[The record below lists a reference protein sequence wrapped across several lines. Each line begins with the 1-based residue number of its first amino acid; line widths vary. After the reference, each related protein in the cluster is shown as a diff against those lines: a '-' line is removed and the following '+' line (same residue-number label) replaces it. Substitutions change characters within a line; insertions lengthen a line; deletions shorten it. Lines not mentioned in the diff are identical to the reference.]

1 MEEVFSMYQNVIF
14 DYGNTLAVYRERDIA
29 RHYVEEAD
37 VPLFASVF
45 FDRLYCDRL
54 DDGTLS
60 LEEWCAQAA
69 MRLPPRLHGAMKEAC
84 EGWYRILPGVPGMA
98 AVVAR
103 LQAAGRGVY
112 LLSNIS
118 REFAAH
124 AAELPGLSGFDGM
137 VMSGPLGIVKPSPA
151 IYTHLLRT
159 YQLDPATCVFIDDRA
174 ENIAG
179 AQNVGIAGY
188 LFDGN
193 ASRLMDFLF
202 S

>member
-1 MEEVFSMYQNVIF
+1 MYQNVIF

-29 RHYVEEAD
+29 RHYVDEAD
-37 VPLFASVF
+37 VSLFASVF

-60 LEEWCAQAA
+60 LDEWCTLAAARLPARLHTA
-69 MRLPPRLHGAMKEAC
+69 MRAAC
-84 EGWYRILPGVPGMA
+84 EGWYRTLPGVPGMA

-103 LQAAGRGVY
+103 LQAEGRGVY

-124 AAELPGLSGFDGM
+124 AAELPGLRSFDGM
-137 VMSGPLGIVKPSPA
+137 VMSGPLGIVKPSLA
-151 IYTHLLRT
+151 IYRHLLDT
-159 YQLDPATCVFIDDRA
+159 YGLDPATCVFVDDRA

-179 AQNVGIAGY
+179 AERAGIAGY

>member
-1 MEEVFSMYQNVIF
+1 MYQNVIF
-14 DYGNTLAVYRERDIA
+14 DYGNTLVVYRERDIA

-60 LEEWCAQAA
+60 LEDWCAQAA
-69 MRLPPRLHGAMKEAC
+69 TRLPPRLHAAMREAR
-84 EGWYRILPGVPGMA
+84 EGWYRTLPGVPGMA

-103 LQAAGRGVY
+103 LQAEGRGVY

-124 AAELPGLSGFDGM
+124 AAEMPGLAGFNGM
-137 VMSGPLGIVKPSPA
+137 VMSGPLGIVKPSLA
-151 IYTHLLRT
+151 IYRHLLDT
-159 YQLDPATCVFIDDRA
+159 YGLDPATCVFVDDRA
-174 ENIAG
+174 ENITG
-179 AQNVGIAGY
+179 AARAGIAGY